1 MGTFLAL
8 VSASQQKNPVGFR
21 FLHCVVSA
29 SLRLVQGSPPPPP
42 WTDRKKTPK
51 LKQLKEKKKPIKAAK
66 RIPGTASRLG
76 EKEKKP
82 LLASSWQKLTLKT
95 KNYTSITSIIT
106 SINFHS

>member
-42 WTDRKKTPK
+42 WTDRKKPPK
-51 LKQLKEKKKPIKAAK
+51 LKQLKEKKKPHKGCQEDSWYSLQARGKGKKTPSCFKLAKTYIKN
-66 RIPGTASRLG
+66 
-76 EKEKKP
+76 
-82 LLASSWQKLTLKT
+82 QKL
-95 KNYTSITSIIT
+95 
-106 SINFHS
+106 H